1 MGESNMNQ
9 KEAVPSVFEHF
20 EHLGLISTWWRG
32 KWAGGFSSSGR
43 FPLTSEN
50 KNDGFLSACG
60 GCKMVHSLEV
70 VALSTVWVAWE
81 VTESSSVWT
90 SEVEI
95 SASGH
100 TSSYSHCTVQFLKYL
115 FMKKW
120 KHCKTNLIYQST
132 PHNGSHVEWVSSRC
146 SICVLICACLYLWSV
161 PFCWKRLLIHCLIE
175 GDVSLIGSYL
185 SVLLCV
191 VTVCGLRLRGC
202 VCT

>member
-1 MGESNMNQ
+1 MHHHHGGIQHESGRSCALCIWALRLNQ
-9 KEAVPSVFEHF
+9 HVVKGGS
-20 EHLGLISTWWRG
+20 GR
-32 KWAGGFSSSGR
+32 GGFSSSGR

-115 FMKKW
+115 FMNKW
-120 KHCKTNLIYQST
+120 KHCKTTLFIRAHPIMERMLN
-132 PHNGSHVEWVSSRC
+132 E
-146 SICVLICACLYLWSV
+146 
-161 PFCWKRLLIHCLIE
+161 F
-175 GDVSLIGSYL
+175 
-185 SVLLCV
+185 
-191 VTVCGLRLRGC
+191 LRDA
-202 VCT
+202 VFVY